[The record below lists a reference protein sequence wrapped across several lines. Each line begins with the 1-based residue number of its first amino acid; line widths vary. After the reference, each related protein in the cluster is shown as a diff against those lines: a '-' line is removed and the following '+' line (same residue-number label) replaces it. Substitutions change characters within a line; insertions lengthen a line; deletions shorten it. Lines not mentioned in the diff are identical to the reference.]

1 MTNTKEM
8 IAKIRKWILVK
19 EQNSLNDYYNQG
31 WEYIELYSDYQI
43 EEMLKEQNI
52 TSWWE
57 AIKYMKKVAKY
68 CKERADRIDASTPYC

>member
-1 MTNTKEM
+1 MTDTEEM
-8 IAKIRKWILVK
+8 IAKIRKWILIK
-19 EQNSLNDYYNQG
+19 EENSPNDYYNQG

-43 EEMLKEQNI
+43 EEMLKERSI

-57 AIKYMKKVAKY
+57 AIKFFKIMAKY